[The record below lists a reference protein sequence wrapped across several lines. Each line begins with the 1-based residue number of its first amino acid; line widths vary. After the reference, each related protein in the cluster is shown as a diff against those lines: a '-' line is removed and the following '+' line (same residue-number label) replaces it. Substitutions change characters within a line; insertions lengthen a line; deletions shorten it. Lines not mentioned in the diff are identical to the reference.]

1 MKKIIIGSIVLNIV
15 LFSVL
20 LTLLIGKPDNVY
32 RTLRIEGDIENY
44 KVLHSKKIDVNLWD
58 YLKKTK
64 PGNHINNIYLF
75 SSNDKLALSIKKE
88 ESDLVRLK
96 YSNDLGYYLRSEKLP
111 RPINLN
117 SVDRI
122 VVDTNDPEYRL
133 KIFNEKKEL
142 SLSDNIATY
151 LIDGSNKLT
160 LDSSPVQENFQ
171 IKKYDIKTIIDSPI
185 RNKDYYIM
193 VQGGEKFKCLRTK
206 VSKFLIK
213 DGKFYYS
220 KNANKDYKE
229 IVGLSLNKTF
239 TKSDFKLKR
248 SFVFFGDL
256 QNSENPTD
264 YTMSSKLI
272 SRALKKFRPD
282 MVLQSGDLTETNSLE
297 EWTAL
302 SKAFIFPIEKR
313 LKSNFNLIT
322 TSGNHEFT
330 EYINN
335 KIRLPKKYN
344 DYLMA
349 WDNKTLNEAYQKMML
364 KKDPYFCS
372 LNYYSGKFKNQFYSV
387 DINNLHILSLTSNY
401 LNDLEMP
408 YKNVGMAQNE
418 LKRINQWIANDLK
431 FSTAK
436 FNIVLM
442 HNPVLTLKDDAINQK
457 ILSEWMPIFKEN
469 SVDLLLCGHQHEI
482 MRSSPF
488 TIENGKLTKSKKGI
502 VQIMINTSTKSYNN
516 ENRVDELISFRKPE
530 TAGLLNITATKNKL
544 ELGIYNENMNILD
557 YSEIGR

>member
-58 YLKKTK
+58 YLKRTK

-282 MVLQSGDLTETNSLE
+282 MVLQSGDLTENNSLE

-322 TSGNHEFT
+322 ASGNHEFT

-488 TIENGKLTKSKKGI
+488 TIENGKLAKSKKGI

-516 ENRVDELISFRKPE
+516 ENRVDELISFLKPE

>member
-282 MVLQSGDLTETNSLE
+282 MVLQSGDLTENNSLE

-488 TIENGKLTKSKKGI
+488 TIENGKLAKSKKGI